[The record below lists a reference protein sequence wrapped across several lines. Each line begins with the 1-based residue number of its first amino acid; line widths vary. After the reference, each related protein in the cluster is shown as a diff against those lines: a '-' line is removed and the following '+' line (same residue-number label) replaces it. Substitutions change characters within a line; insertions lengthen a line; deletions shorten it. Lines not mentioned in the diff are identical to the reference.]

1 VNARNRVGGDCFA
14 SLAMSVNKECSRSAR
29 AGRVLVAGMGNILR
43 RDDGFGVEMARQ
55 LAERDELPAGARVI
69 EVGIGGIHLVQEL
82 IDHYDVLVV
91 IDAVE
96 RGRAA
101 GTVYL
106 LEPAVPDLAAWPVER
121 RQDFLADM
129 HYATPAKALILAKA
143 LGVLPPRVFIV
154 GCQPACSLDGGL
166 AGLAD
171 PEAAGLGIGLSE
183 PVRQAVPR
191 ALQQLRWL
199 LGRLLAEE
207 QRIDRIHGSD

>member
-1 VNARNRVGGDCFA
+1 
-14 SLAMSVNKECSRSAR
+14 MSVNKECSRSAR

-129 HYATPAKALILAKA
+129 HYPGQGTGGPTAQ
-143 LGVLPPRVFIV
+143 GVYRRLPT
-154 GCQPACSLDGGL
+154 GLQPGRRISGIGGPGGSR
-166 AGLAD
+166 AGHRSQRTG
-171 PEAAGLGIGLSE
+171 AAGGA
-183 PVRQAVPR
+183 PRTAAV
-191 ALQQLRWL
+191 ALAA
-199 LGRLLAEE
+199 GAAF
-207 QRIDRIHGSD
+207 G